1 MHIHLKLYEIIYKI
15 ITYKYK
21 YIKLYIYI
29 YIICQKHQIIYFGE
43 ITKNDLVSF
52 ILQYQIYYFII

>member
-29 YIICQKHQIIYFGE
+29 YNMSK
-43 ITKNDLVSF
+43 TSNNL
-52 ILQYQIYYFII
+52 LW